1 MTTIQDDLLID
12 DDLLGDGL
20 LPAAWRTAGGSPPP
34 PRRSRG
40 RRIARVVSELA
51 LTVGSLLGVAIAVV
65 TVLAAQ
71 SGFQPLV
78 VRSGSME
85 PTIATGSMVLTEE
98 IDASEIRVGDVVAVE
113 RPDHTRVTHRVV
125 SIVVK
130 GEAVELVLKGDA
142 NEDPDPVPVTVRHA
156 QRLVWQA
163 PMIGRML
170 AWLATAPG
178 GFLLGCIV
186 TTVIGIAAGGRPP
199 RRRRSLTRRSGRR
212 TSHHG

>member
-1 MTTIQDDLLID
+1 MTTIEDDLLID
-12 DDLLGDGL
+12 DDLLGDGSL
-20 LPAAWRTAGGSPPP
+20 LDALRTADGSPPP

-51 LTVGSLLGVAIAVV
+51 LTVGALLGVAIAVL
-65 TVLAAQ
+65 TVVAAQ

-85 PTIATGSMVLTEE
+85 PTIATGSMILTEE

-125 SIVVK
+125 SVVAK

-156 QRLVWQA
+156 HRLAWQA
-163 PMIGRML
+163 PMIGRTL

-186 TTVIGIAAGGRPP
+186 TTVTGIAAGARPA
-199 RRRRSLTRRSGRR
+199 RRRRCLTRRSGRR